1 MMAHMSPRAFARD
14 EAAKRFDS
22 KLNTPITPD
31 TPWWCSGGS
40 AEPTGPAQTTG
51 THSVPSAT
59 GDVDDDDDMVEV
71 EETSEDEVPVKEE
84 TKTSN
89 SRRGRSMMPSSDEEE
104 EEEGDAF
111 YEEVM
116 EVEDS
121 EVEDGSEDEGAG
133 RVGAGRAEV
142 PEEAVTAVT
151 SNLVEKNSTQP
162 VASKR
167 LSKEESKRPLLSK
180 KMFEKVPR
188 RKKKRGLK
196 EKKEYHTQRWNNM
209 RTARGTPVNRRRV
222 RQSDILE
229 SDMEEAATT
238 DEESETETR
247 RLQWVQ
253 GMSVQVPFKCDGET
267 VWFPGVLLKR
277 LKRQGEKKWMVH
289 FLDGDNSAVCE
300 SKLKPV
306 CT

>member
-1 MMAHMSPRAFARD
+1 
-14 EAAKRFDS
+14 
-22 KLNTPITPD
+22 
-31 TPWWCSGGS
+31 
-40 AEPTGPAQTTG
+40 
-51 THSVPSAT
+51 
-59 GDVDDDDDMVEV
+59 
-71 EETSEDEVPVKEE
+71 
-84 TKTSN
+84 
-89 SRRGRSMMPSSDEEE
+89 MMPSSDEEE

-196 EKKEYHTQRWNNM
+196 EKEEYDRAQRWNNM

-229 SDMEEAATT
+229 SDMEEAGTT

-247 RLQWVQ
+247 RLQWVE

-289 FLDGDNSAVCE
+289 FLDGDKSAVCE